1 MDDSSLSLTTVYDT
15 AINIIVETYNFLYA
29 YCEYR
34 VEHNMV

>member
-1 MDDSSLSLTTVYDT
+1 MSDSSSLNTPVYDIV
-15 AINIIVETYNFLYA
+15 INIIAEAYNFLYA

>member
-1 MDDSSLSLTTVYDT
+1 MNDSSSSTRPVYD
-15 AINIIVETYNFLYA
+15 IVVNIIAEAYNFLYA

>member
-1 MDDSSLSLTTVYDT
+1 MDDSSSSNSPVYDI
-15 AINIIVETYNFLYA
+15 AINIIVEAYNFLYA